1 MVSLVTLVV
10 VVMIVQRV
18 IRLGKGWENMAYE
31 ERLKELGLFGLG
43 KRRQSG
49 DLIAVCQYLKG
60 DSSRAG
66 LVSSHC

>member
-31 ERLKELGLFGLG
+31 ERLKELG
-43 KRRQSG
+43 
-49 DLIAVCQYLKG
+49 C
-60 DSSRAG
+60 
-66 LVSSHC
+66 LVWGRGGRVETLLLSANT